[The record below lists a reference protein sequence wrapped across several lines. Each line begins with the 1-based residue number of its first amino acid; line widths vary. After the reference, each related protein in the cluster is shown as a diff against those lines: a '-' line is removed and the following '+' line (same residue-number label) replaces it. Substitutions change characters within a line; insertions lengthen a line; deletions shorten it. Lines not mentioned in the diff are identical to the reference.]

1 MMYFPLSTNTVSLKK
16 DVNIINQLLQQSK
29 VVQPSITVLIVK
41 ETLSSRITVQMSKDI
56 KDGKSTIMDLLKEHL
71 R

>member
-29 VVQPSITVLIVK
+29 VVLQSITVLIVK